1 MVSAGGTLAIGFCSI
16 PESSKNR
23 YLGIWYNKVPSR
35 AVAWIANRNTPLN
48 DSSGV
53 LKVAVNGNLFL
64 HSHNNT
70 IIWHSITSRLAQ
82 RLVAVLLG
90 SGNLVVKEDGS
101 NDDDLKSFIWQSFG
115 YPYDTL
121 LPGMKLG
128 SDLTTGLTRY
138 LTSPI
143 SSDDPSEGNY
153 THQFDIVGYPQLC
166 TRKRYVTHMSC
177 LFKACAICRRII
189 ILYVWIVKHKS

>member
-53 LKVAVNGNLFL
+53 LKCLD
-64 HSHNNT
+64 
-70 IIWHSITSRLAQ
+70 
-82 RLVAVLLG
+82 

-153 THQFDIVGYPQLC
+153 THQLDIVGYPQLC
-166 TRKRYVTHMSC
+166 TRKIYVTHMSC

-189 ILYVWIVKHKS
+189 ILYVWIVKHKSWSVYLTLPNDLCDE